1 MRSRRDQVQAHT
13 YVVGRLTSA
22 LVHAEPDAPE
32 SPLRRTGLGSFGGL
46 LVGTLI
52 LAAFMVWG
60 LISPASPASALTAGE
75 LLLVKETGT
84 RFIYVG
90 NELHPVLNWA
100 SALMLTGGNATIT
113 TVSASS
119 LAGIP
124 QGQPLG
130 VLGAPDEL
138 PAASALNVGA
148 WLACTQSGRVSVS
161 IGSPPPLSEL
171 SANNAVLASGSGA
184 EYLLWRGTRLR
195 LDASWIVNALGL
207 NNAPVIEVAPAWL
220 NAVPAGPDLQP
231 LSVPGAGQPGPVLG
245 GLRTRVGQ
253 ILVEHNVGSASQLYV
268 VGHGGVAPITTTQ
281 AAILLTNRA
290 ESAAYQGGKTTPIVV
305 SPATIA
311 NAAVL
316 PSGLADG
323 TGVPSAPP
331 HDFLPGGAAVPCMD
345 YPASGGTANPNLV
358 FAALPA
364 WPAARRRHARRDRE
378 RAGRGADQRGT
389 GRRRADPAAG
399 RAGRGR
405 QLPVPGDRHGRE
417 VPAAGRRGRRAWLPG
432 QRSGR
437 TSRSLARAAPDRPG
451 ARLAGAKGVIGYRKT
466 DDR

>member
-130 VLGAPDEL
+130 VLGAPDDL

-161 IGSPPPLSEL
+161 IGSPPSLSEL
-171 SANNAVLASGSGA
+171 PANDAVLASGSGA

-290 ESAAYQGGKTTPIVV
+290 ESAAYQGGKTTPIAV

-331 HDFLPGGAAVPCMD
+331 RGFLPGSAAVPCMD

-358 FAALPA
+358 FAAPPAGQPPAVGTPGVTASAQGAALISVAPGDGALIRPQVAPGTGGSSLFLVTDTGVKYPLPA
-364 WPAARRRHARRDRE
+364 AEAAALGYRASEAAALPAALLGLLPTGPALDLP
-378 RAGRGADQRGT
+378 ALRG
-389 GRRRADPAAG
+389 
-399 RAGRGR
+399 
-405 QLPVPGDRHGRE
+405 
-417 VPAAGRRGRRAWLPG
+417 
-432 QRSGR
+432 
-437 TSRSLARAAPDRPG
+437 
-451 ARLAGAKGVIGYRKT
+451 
-466 DDR
+466 

>member
-364 WPAARRRHARRDRE
+364 GQPPAVGTPGVTASAQGAALISVAPGDGALIRPQVAPGAGGSSLFLVTDTGVKYPLPAAEAAALGY
-378 RAGRGADQRGT
+378 RASEA
-389 GRRRADPAAG
+389 AALPAALLG
-399 RAGRGR
+399 LLPTGPALDLPALRG
-405 QLPVPGDRHGRE
+405 
-417 VPAAGRRGRRAWLPG
+417 
-432 QRSGR
+432 
-437 TSRSLARAAPDRPG
+437 
-451 ARLAGAKGVIGYRKT
+451 
-466 DDR
+466 

>member
-130 VLGAPDEL
+130 VLGAPDDL

-161 IGSPPPLSEL
+161 IGSPPSLSEL
-171 SANNAVLASGSGA
+171 PANDAVLASGSGA

-207 NNAPVIEVAPAWL
+207 NNAPVIAVAPAWL

-245 GLRTRVGQ
+245 GLRTHVGQ

-290 ESAAYQGGKTTPIVV
+290 ESAAYQGGKTTPIAV

-331 HDFLPGGAAVPCMD
+331 RGFLPGSAAVPCMD

-358 FAALPA
+358 FAAPPAGQPPAVGTPGVTASAQGAALISVAPGDGALIRPQVAPGTGGSSLFLVTDTGVKYPLPA
-364 WPAARRRHARRDRE
+364 AEAAALGYRASEAAALPAALLGLLPTGPALDLP
-378 RAGRGADQRGT
+378 ALRG
-389 GRRRADPAAG
+389 
-399 RAGRGR
+399 
-405 QLPVPGDRHGRE
+405 
-417 VPAAGRRGRRAWLPG
+417 
-432 QRSGR
+432 
-437 TSRSLARAAPDRPG
+437 
-451 ARLAGAKGVIGYRKT
+451 
-466 DDR
+466 